1 MASNGQNAGPE
12 VRTLISNEVIRKHQ
26 STPMT
31 LYRIRDAYD
40 TVVSNDNFTDAMLA
54 TIGFVALSA
63 ALPFYPLLLT
73 LLLAIV
79 VFYAGL
85 RHGFLGLILMF
96 VLAFPMFAFQVPAIA
111 LLFVIVMAFSL
122 IYGYMHYRTIAF
134 LYILIALPFSPI
146 GYILEIPMFMF
157 AVITIGHKRSL
168 VLAVLVVLGV
178 VALSGMTGVH
188 NMGYI
193 PYDQVAA
200 HTAVASLPLANY
212 SVPVHPRPNLITF
225 ANATGTAESNIDNG
239 YIFGYSSY
247 SFVGLAEPLGSDV
260 LSYLGFIAVLVV
272 AIFGIDMF
280 AVASRSR
287 YKGTESTMVAVL
299 YPISYAVLSGSGAAS
314 DVLAFSSFILGVAA
328 IFVLEFYG
336 ADVVKSLEVRKNDTR
351 MKFGDAFESLSDQN
365 SGDRFSGI
373 GNYEATKKELFDA
386 IISPIEQRGVSNAYN
401 VRPVRGVLLFG
412 PPGTGKTK
420 LMRAMANEIHANF
433 YVVKAANIVS
443 AVPGESERKIANVF
457 SIARKN
463 APCVL
468 FIDEI
473 DAIARSRKNDYVD
486 ETHRQIL
493 SQLLV
498 EMDGIEKAKRVI
510 VVGATNVPQ
519 TIDAAIL
526 RPGRFDRIIYVPVP
540 DLNGRKAIFDIYLR
554 RLPVSRRLST
564 LNLAKATE
572 RYSGADIKSIC
583 ESVAQEVAGEAAE
596 QHTVLEITE
605 EDLLAAIKKMKPSS
619 NIAMVEEYNRFR
631 IDFERRVLGQT
642 AVEAKEKT
650 AISDIVGLDD
660 AKTAVRDAIEIP
672 LLHPDLMNEYGVR
685 NIKGLLMFGPPG
697 NGKTMLM
704 KAISSEMQ
712 NVTVLQISGS
722 DLLNQNIEGAVAAVK
737 ETFNRAT
744 ENAPAIVLIDE
755 IDGLVPV
762 RKASDRFGIQL
773 TNEILQ
779 QLDGVNERS
788 GVVLVG
794 ATNRPYALDP
804 AILRPG
810 RLDKI
815 VFVRPPNQKERSA
828 LFRHYLTGAP
838 LGTIDFDRLGS
849 ESGGY
854 TGADISNICRE
865 SKNSAMHAAISMG
878 ARVSIGMPLVEK
890 IMKSVKPSA
899 PPSVV
904 KEYEQFMQ
912 RYGER

>member
-1 MASNGQNAGPE
+1 MASNEQTTGPE

-40 TVVSNDNFTDAMLA
+40 TIVSNDNFTDAMLA
-54 TIGFVALSA
+54 TIGFIALSA
-63 ALPFYPLLLT
+63 ALPFYPITLT
-73 LLLAIV
+73 VLLAAL

-96 VLAFPMFAFQVPAIA
+96 LLAFPMLAYQVPAIA
-111 LLFVIVMAFSL
+111 LLFIIVMSFSL

-146 GYILEIPMFMF
+146 GYLLEIPIFMF
-157 AVITIGHKRSL
+157 AVITIGHKRSI
-168 VLAVLVVLGV
+168 VLALLVVFGV
-178 VALSGMTGVH
+178 VALSGMTGIS

-193 PYDQVAA
+193 PYSQTTA
-200 HTAVASLPLANY
+200 HTSVASLPIANY
-212 SVPVHPRPNLITF
+212 STPVYRRPNLITF
-225 ANATGTAESNIDNG
+225 ANATGTAGSNMANR
-239 YIFGYSSY
+239 YITDYSSY
-247 SFVGLAEPLGSDV
+247 AFVGLAIPLGDNV
-260 LSYLGFIAVLVV
+260 LSYLGFLAVLIIM
-272 AIFGIDMF
+272 IFGIDMF

-287 YKGTESTMVAVL
+287 YKGTEATMIAVL
-299 YPISYAVLSGSGAAS
+299 YPISYAILSKANVAS
-314 DVLAFSSFILGVAA
+314 DVLAFASFFFGLAI

-336 ADVVKSLEVRKNDTR
+336 TDVVKSLEVRKNDTR
-351 MKFGDAFESLSDQN
+351 LKFGDAFESLSDQN
-365 SGDRFSGI
+365 SADRFSNI
-373 GNYEATKKELFDA
+373 GNYESTKKELFDA

-401 VRPVRGVLLFG
+401 VRPVKGVLLFG

-443 AVPGESERKIANVF
+443 AVPGESERMIANIF

-473 DAIARSRKNDYVD
+473 DAIARSRKNEYVD

-498 EMDGIEKAKRVI
+498 EMDGIEKTKKVI
-510 VVGATNVPQ
+510 IVGATNVPQ

-540 DLNGRKAIFDIYLR
+540 DLNGRKAIFDIYLK
-554 RLPVSRRLST
+554 RLPVSRKLST

-583 ESVAQEVAGEAAE
+583 ESVAQEVAREAAE
-596 QHTVLEITE
+596 RHTVLEITE
-605 EDLLAAIKKMKPSS
+605 EDLIAAIKKMKPSS
-619 NIAMVEEYNRFR
+619 NIAMIEEYNKFR

-642 AVEAKEKT
+642 NIEAKKKMM
-650 AISDIVGLDD
+650 ISDIIGLDD
-660 AKTAVRDAIEIP
+660 AKKAVRDAVEIP
-672 LLHPDLMNEYGVR
+672 LLHRDLMDQYGIKS
-685 NIKGLLMFGPPG
+685 IKGLLMFGPPG

-704 KAISSEMQ
+704 KAIASELDDL
-712 NVTVLQISGS
+712 TVLQISGS
-722 DLLNQNIEGAVAAVK
+722 DLLNQSIEGAITAIR
-737 ETFNRAT
+737 ETFNRAS
-744 ENAPAIVLIDE
+744 ENAPAIILIDE

-762 RKASDRFGIQL
+762 RKSSDRFGIQI

-788 GVVLVG
+788 GVMLVG
-794 ATNRPYALDP
+794 ATNRPYAIDP

-815 VFVRPPNQKERSA
+815 VFVRPPNQKERSE
-828 LFRHYLTGAP
+828 LFKHYLSDAP
-838 LGTIDFDRLGS
+838 IEEIDFVKLGL
-849 ESGGY
+849 ESNGY

-865 SKNSAMHAAISMG
+865 AKNSAMHTTLSTGSKSLISI
-878 ARVSIGMPLVEK
+878 SLVET

-904 KEYEQFMQ
+904 KQYEQFMQ